1 MKHIRKFFALF
12 VAIAM
17 LMSGTCLN
25 AFATESGKYSVK
37 VYLAKDLTLL
47 PDGSTGVYV
56 YTVDSG
62 TFTMPDAPTRPGFA
76 FSSWQDGDA
85 AYLPGE
91 TLDIISDRVFYAQWT
106 ATYPFTDLEEAAEY
120 FYDVVDIYER
130 GLMTGTSATTFSP
143 NNAFTRAMMWTVLAR
158 MDGADTGGNPWY
170 AKAQAWAMKNNIS
183 DGTAPDREM
192 SLQELITLLYRTVG
206 SPTVKHIEQF
216 AAFPGAEQ
224 VADWAKDAMWWGLQT
239 GVYEFQQP
247 SLNPAGAVSRS
258 EVATAIARFCALTET
273 ETMVLP

>member
-1 MKHIRKFFALF
+1 MKHIGKFFALF
-12 VAIAM
+12 VAMTM

-47 PDGSTGVYV
+47 PDGSIGVYV
-56 YTVDSG
+56 YTVNPG
-62 TFTMPDAPTRPGFA
+62 MFTMPDAPTRSGFA

-85 AYLPGE
+85 TYLPGE

-106 ATYPFTDLEEAAEY
+106 TTYPFTDLEEAAEY
-120 FYDVVDIYER
+120 FYDVIDVYER

-143 NNAFTRAMMWTVLAR
+143 NNTFTRAMIWTVLAR
-158 MDGADTGGNPWY
+158 MDGAETGGDPWY

-192 SLQELITLLYRTVG
+192 SLQELITLLYRTAG
-206 SPTVKHIEQF
+206 SPTVKDIEQF
-216 AAFPGAEQ
+216 AAFPGAER

-239 GVYEFQQP
+239 DIYEFQQP
-247 SLNPAGAVSRS
+247 ELDSTGTVNRS
-258 EVATAIARFCALTET
+258 EVATAMARFCALTEAK
-273 ETMVLP
+273 EAVLP